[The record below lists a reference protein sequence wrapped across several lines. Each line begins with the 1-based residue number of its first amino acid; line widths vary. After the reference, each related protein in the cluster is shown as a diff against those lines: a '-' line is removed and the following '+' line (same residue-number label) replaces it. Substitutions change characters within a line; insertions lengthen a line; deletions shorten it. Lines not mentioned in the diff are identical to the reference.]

1 MRCIGG
7 EQEDGREGQG
17 GVCVV
22 VYGVVLLVLR
32 VWSVLYRAELLLMW
46 SVLYYF
52 NVLYRVDS
60 QHDALDVF
68 VGWI

>member
-1 MRCIGG
+1 MRWGGG

-32 VWSVLYRAELLLMW
+32 VWSVLYR
-46 SVLYYF
+46 
-52 NVLYRVDS
+52 VDS